1 MNEFIKTIESIG
13 FKKWIHVKNRTNHR
27 YEYNNWFIDITSRIT
42 GGLPEYKD
50 IDNCWHLT
58 YSDGNPDPLNK
69 VEITHTFIPIDDHK
83 ILQKYFKSELRHI
96 KLNQLLP

>member
-13 FKKWIHVKNRTNHR
+13 FKKCNHVKNR

-42 GGLPEYKD
+42 GGLPEK
-50 IDNCWHLT
+50 ITSDNCWHLT
-58 YSDGNPDPLNK
+58 YSDGNPDPLNR

-96 KLNQLLP
+96 KLNELLP